1 MNQKYFPI
9 NPEPSQNNDRKDS
22 QEELQEIPVVEL
34 LQKIRDGELDPK
46 QLHKEDRFRCE
57 IFMQDEGYA
66 YPSISQLLRI
76 SEKTIQRDFKEI
88 RKRNSFEPSL
98 DLAIETVG
106 ELMQAARTHR
116 NYLMRLARGSGSSS
130 ASKAQS
136 EFLSWRVFKE
146 LIERLQ
152 SLGFL
157 PREAESVSGD
167 IYHHVVSEE
176 GSESYDQVKKMLS
189 DIEVTAKETN
199 SLTPELAAELDQLKA
214 RLEKAEVSLRAKQ
227 LLKRQQNNQNKES
240 QHGS

>member
-1 MNQKYFPI
+1 MSQKYFPI
-9 NPEPSQNNDRKDS
+9 NPEPSQNNDSKDFH
-22 QEELQEIPVVEL
+22 EELQEIPVIEL
-34 LQKIRDGELDPK
+34 LQKIRDGDLDPK
-46 QLHKEDRFRCE
+46 RLHKEDRLRCE

-106 ELMQAARTHR
+106 ELIQAARTHR
-116 NYLMRLARGSGSSS
+116 NYLMRLARGSSSSS

-167 IYHHVVSEE
+167 IYHHVVNEE
-176 GSESYDQVKKMLS
+176 GGESYEQVKKMIA
-189 DIEVTAKETN
+189 DIESTAKETN
-199 SLTPELAAELDQLKA
+199 TLTPELTEELAQLKA
-214 RLEKAEVSLRAKQ
+214 RLERAEVFLRAKQ
-227 LLKRQQNNQNKES
+227 ISKQQRNVQDKEH
-240 QHGS
+240 QHE